1 MARKSAEPE
10 LDYAENTTGT
20 FGSGWTP
27 GVKTG
32 GFPAFK
38 PASQSGTQIA
48 GAAPAGAPVR
58 ANDAAVMARISGN
71 RTITNRQSP
80 EQMAAQDDFDRRHG
94 FTPTK
99 RSPDELKTIADFVNP
114 TKPNPTLPVPGSP
127 TPTPTPAP
135 VLKNSNGDV
144 VGTKSPLDAINNP
157 PSIASEPLPS
167 ASTELLGVP
176 SGQEVPQAT
185 PNAYATQNVARIP
198 GYSGGNPAIA
208 KTGPDIAKLG
218 SGFFGAIK
226 RGAGNILTALNRPAT
241 SSTNPMAARP
251 AGGDAIASG
260 VSNATA
266 AQFQKPTKANP
277 VPVTPTT
284 PTANIDRS
292 QESLGRFGYSD
303 DEFNRRKF
311 AFAGF

>member
-38 PASQSGTQIA
+38 PASQSGPQVS

-71 RTITNRQSP
+71 RTVTNRQSP

-99 RSPDELKTIADFVNP
+99 RTPDELKTIADFVNP
-114 TKPNPTLPVPGSP
+114 TKPNPTLPQVPGAPP

-135 VLKNSNGDV
+135 VQK
-144 VGTKSPLDAINNP
+144 TAASPLDAINP
-157 PSIASEPLPS
+157 PTIGQDIAPQTGN
-167 ASTELLGVP
+167 ALLGTV
-176 SGQEVPQAT
+176 SGQDVPAAV
-185 PNAYATQNVARIP
+185 PNAYATQNVARVP
-198 GYSGGNPAIA
+198 GYSGGNPATA
-208 KTGPDIAKLG
+208 GPAPDIAKLG

-241 SSTNPMAARP
+241 ASTNPMAARP

>member
-1 MARKSAEPE
+1 MARKSAEAE

-32 GFPAFK
+32 GFPAAK
-38 PASQSGTQIA
+38 PASQSGPQIP
-48 GAAPAGAPVR
+48 GAAPSGAPVR
-58 ANDAAVMARISGN
+58 ANDAAVAARISGDQTVT
-71 RTITNRQSP
+71 RKKTP
-80 EQMAAQDDFDRRHG
+80 EEMAAQDDFDRRHG
-94 FTPTK
+94 
-99 RSPDELKTIADFVNP
+99 LADFVNP

-127 TPTPTPAP
+127 TPTPTPLP
-135 VLKNSNGDV
+135 VQKSAA
-144 VGTKSPLDAINNP
+144 TSPLDTIANP
-157 PSIASEPLPS
+157 ATIS
-167 ASTELLGVP
+167 ADIVPQTSNALLGTVSGHDVP
-176 SGQEVPQAT
+176 LAT
-185 PNAYATQNVARIP
+185 PNAYATQNVARVP
-198 GYSGGNPAIA
+198 GWSGGNPALA
-208 KTGPDIAKLG
+208 KPAPNVAKLG

-226 RGAGNILTALNRPAT
+226 RGAGNILAALNRPVT
-241 SSTNPMAARP
+241 SSQNPMAARP

-260 VSNATA
+260 VSNASA

-303 DEFNRRKF
+303 DEFNKRKL